1 MRAKLID
8 AIIDLS
14 GDEFESRK
22 DFIELAKESEE
33 QLVDRLI
40 AIAEFYRDDN

>member
-1 MRAKLID
+1 MRTKLID

-14 GDEFESRK
+14 GDEFESK
-22 DFIELAKESEE
+22 QDFLELAKESED

-40 AIAEFYRDDN
+40 AIAEFYRDDY